1 MSNPISRLVE
11 RRSLQADVR
20 QALMSG
26 VGLYHTTWPFENSA
40 AAEASEELTAQ
51 LVGWCREVLGET
63 RRPYGLDYVTLAVGL
78 LREGEGQVASVNF
91 GVLRPSDFYNQSF
104 VEEQVRETLCSW
116 SRFPTIAGESAGSLS
131 VVLFSWGDLTRELLL
146 AS

>member
-20 QALMSG
+20 RALMSG
-26 VGLYHTTWPFENSA
+26 VGLYHTTWPIQNIEA
-40 AAEASEELTAQ
+40 AAASEELTAQ

-63 RRPYGLDYVTLAVGL
+63 RRPYGLDYVTLAVAL
-78 LREGEGQVASVNF
+78 LREGEGQVASVNY

-104 VEEQVRETLCSW
+104 VEERVRETLCSW
-116 SRFPTIAGESAGSLS
+116 SRAHAIAGGNAGSLS
-131 VVLFSWGDLTRELLL
+131 AVLFSWGDLTRELLL
-146 AS
+146 AG